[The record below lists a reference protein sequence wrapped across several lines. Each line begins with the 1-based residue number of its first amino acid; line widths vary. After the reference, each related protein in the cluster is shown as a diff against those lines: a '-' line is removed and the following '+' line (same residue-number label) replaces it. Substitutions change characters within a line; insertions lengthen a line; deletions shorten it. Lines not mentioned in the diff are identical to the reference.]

1 MATPRVS
8 LTDKVIK
15 SLQND
20 IKEGRYSAG
29 MRLPTEPT
37 LTKQFGVSRT
47 VVREAIAALKAA
59 GILESR
65 QGAGVYV
72 LEQPKGEEKNTLFN
86 ADYADLSDILEVLE
100 LRMAVEIEAAGLAA
114 TRRTTAQLMKL
125 LESLRVMENSIEAG
139 HSADTADYEFH
150 KAIAASTNN
159 SRYVEFFNFLQD
171 KVIPRSRLYKN
182 EMHPDKLKD
191 YLRKVLQEH
200 HRIYSAIAA
209 NEEVEARKAMR
220 KHLMTSRNLYQA
232 LLLDSSNQD

>member
-1 MATPRVS
+1 
-8 LTDKVIK
+8 
-15 SLQND
+15 
-20 IKEGRYSAG
+20 
-29 MRLPTEPT
+29 
-37 LTKQFGVSRT
+37 
-47 VVREAIAALKAA
+47 
-59 GILESR
+59 
-65 QGAGVYV
+65 
-72 LEQPKGEEKNTLFN
+72 
-86 ADYADLSDILEVLE
+86 
-100 LRMAVEIEAAGLAA
+100 MAVEIEAAGLAA

-182 EMHPDKLKD
+182 EMHPDKLKA

-200 HRIYSAIAA
+200 HRIYAAISA

-220 KHLMTSRNLYQA
+220 NHLMTSRNLYQA
-232 LLLDSSNQD
+232 LLMDSSNQD

>member
-1 MATPRVS
+1 MGTPRVS

-15 SLQND
+15 SLQSD
-20 IKEGRYSAG
+20 IKAGRYSPG

-72 LEQPKGEEKNTLFN
+72 LTPPADENKVTLFT

-100 LRMAVEIEAAGLAA
+100 LRMAIEIEAAGLAA
-114 TRRTTAQLMKL
+114 SRRTTAQQMKL
-125 LESLRVMENSIEAG
+125 FEALKVMENSIEAG

-150 KAIAASTNN
+150 KAIAAATNN
-159 SRYVEFFNFLQD
+159 ARYVEFFNFLAD
-171 KVIPRSRLYKN
+171 KIIPRSRLYKN
-182 EMHPDKLKD
+182 EMAPEKLRA
-191 YLRKVLQEH
+191 YLIKIHKQH
-200 HRIYSAIAA
+200 HVIYDAIAA
-209 NEEVEARKAMR
+209 RDEDQARNAMR
-220 KHLMTSRNLYQA
+220 DHLMTSRNLYQA
-232 LLLDSSNQD
+232 LLMDSSAN

>member
-1 MATPRVS
+1 MATQRVS

-15 SLQND
+15 SLQHD
-20 IKEGRYSAG
+20 IKEGRYTAG

-72 LEQPKGEEKNTLFN
+72 LNQTQREEKNTLFN

-125 LESLRVMENSIEAG
+125 LESLRVMETSIEAG

-182 EMHPDKLKD
+182 DMAPEKLKN

-200 HRIYSAIAA
+200 HRIYAAISA

-220 KHLMTSRNLYQA
+220 NHLMTSRNLYQA
-232 LLLDSSNQD
+232 LLMDTSSQK